1 MFCKLCLNAH
11 NRSTALT
18 HCVSN
23 LLDRLARGVGG
34 CFHEDLSAVTLV
46 ARKPCICEHMLILGK
61 LCVLF
66 CWHCERQG
74 RNHCCTMCLVCLLL
88 CSELPLVSI
97 VPVGAIL
104 CAILCWSVSKMGVC
118 YVLQIVSDCLQS

>member
-11 NRSTALT
+11 NRRTALT

-46 ARKPCICEHMLILGK
+46 AKKPCICGHMLILGEF
-61 LCVLF
+61 CVIIDVLLALRASGPQPLLHNVFSMSIALF
-66 CWHCERQG
+66 
-74 RNHCCTMCLVCLLL
+74 
-88 CSELPLVSI
+88 
-97 VPVGAIL
+97 
-104 CAILCWSVSKMGVC
+104 
-118 YVLQIVSDCLQS
+118 